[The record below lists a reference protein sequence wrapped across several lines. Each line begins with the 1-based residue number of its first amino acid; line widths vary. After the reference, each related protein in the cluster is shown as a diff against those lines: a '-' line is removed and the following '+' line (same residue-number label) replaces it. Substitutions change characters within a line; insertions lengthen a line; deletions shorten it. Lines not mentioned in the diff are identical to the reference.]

1 MQVVR
6 GWGGQEPLCKRHV
19 GFLIEKEAGEVPKP
33 MPLENA
39 QPHPSS
45 ALGLGQMLEGGP
57 LWWAASQ
64 RGEKLLLQE
73 DLQGGQLTGH
83 TETLAVMQVSCCSF
97 WNTSGKGTPSTSPYM
112 PQRAA
117 DKQAMVKRF
126 MLILRY
132 LKSQGRQE
140 QDTSWLAAIS
150 TFRQADPEAG
160 GCSF

>member
-6 GWGGQEPLCKRHV
+6 GWGKEPLCKRYV
-19 GFLIEKEAGEVPKP
+19 DFLIEKEAGEVPKT

-45 ALGLGQMLEGGP
+45 PLGLGQILEGGL
-57 LWWAASQ
+57 LWWAASK

-73 DLQGGQLTGH
+73 DLQDGQLIGH
-83 TETLAVMQVSCCSF
+83 PKTLAVMQVSCCSF
-97 WNTSGKGTPSTSPYM
+97 WSTSVKETPSTSPHM
-112 PQRAA
+112 PQRAT

-126 MLILRY
+126 VLILRY

-140 QDTSWLAAIS
+140 QDMSWPAAIS
-150 TFRQADPEAG
+150 PFRQVDPQAG